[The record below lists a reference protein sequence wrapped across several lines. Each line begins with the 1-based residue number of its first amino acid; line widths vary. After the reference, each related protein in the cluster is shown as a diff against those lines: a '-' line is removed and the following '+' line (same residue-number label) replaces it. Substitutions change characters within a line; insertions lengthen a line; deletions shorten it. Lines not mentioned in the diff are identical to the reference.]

1 MSGMPTVR
9 SFASFLLACLL
20 LAPGAARAVN
30 DCGVPSGAAFTG
42 DCAAAA
48 YATGIVY
55 WDQPRSVTL
64 TVPGTA
70 TTTTITAGANNGLHN
85 GITIRTND
93 DTTSPRTS
101 AIRNIDLTVGSA
113 AGAVAIAQS
122 GTRPSSW
129 YNNRGILVMQR
140 DGGGATTTVDVKSGV
155 TIGTQADKME
165 NGGIEVRSMDSGGG
179 AVTVTSA
186 ATIWS
191 EADGQR
197 ASGIHVDNAGSGATT
212 LTNSGAVTSDGRG
225 IHVLDSGSAGAVMV
239 TSSGAVA
246 AGAGGIYAG
255 TTGKDAAGANA
266 GVTVTH
272 SAGAVATTDGRGIEA
287 HVGAPRQETDTAH
300 DDYVAPRNAGL
311 AKVSVTGG
319 SVSSTSTAIRAM
331 NYEAG
336 SVEVSVSEGV
346 TVTSTTG
353 PGIDA
358 VLTDVG
364 NPGGTLSVT
373 QAGTISAAKSGI
385 NALRWGGAG
394 AVTVTNS
401 GAVTA
406 GGDGIFVVARG
417 AGGAVSVTNSGAI
430 GKAGSPAARG
440 IFVSHDGSGA
450 VGGVTVASS
459 GAITATDHGILAQVK
474 GQDAAGANVGVTV
487 THSAGAVVVAS
498 DEPTDDGAQGVKEG
512 IVVRVGNWRQETD
525 SGHDR
530 YVAPVNAGLAR
541 AAVTGGSVTAKGIA
555 VEVSNYEAGGVE
567 IDVSAGVELTSTHDH
582 GVEADLRDVGNK
594 RGTIEIAQAGTI
606 SAPKS
611 GLRAK
616 VAWNGGAGPDRAI
629 DVTWTGTFRS
639 LPAPTAAPLANVVRA
654 LEAARTQ
661 AVNALGFRHTA
672 GYAGIDAGVMKLG
685 PAMRVVAAGDDPGAI
700 ADAAAQTNL
709 LSETHADSRRAAIL
723 EAFKAAGSGI
733 PAAVLGAIK
742 SGATSLADV
751 TDAEIVA
758 YLGEDDAA
766 RRTLLRNVLA
776 LSFTAEE
783 TKVFQALLRGGD
795 VNAALADV
803 TGAADAWKRDVRAL
817 VGNHN
822 TGDVRI
828 AMNAGSIDSRG
839 YGIRAWYA
847 TPHDMNGAIAVTV
860 AAGATVEGDVAG
872 IYVANAGLG
881 LRIARKYLPPDNAD
895 KENREPR
902 NVNLDEVVTLPKYRN
917 QVVRVYGTVTG
928 GSDAA
933 VHLDGGGAL
942 IVDGKGKLVA
952 GAGQPAVLVNDPA
965 PAVIYIDGEAA
976 GSEGAAAAVD
986 LTGGG
991 SVVVGLNGRVEAKG
1005 ADKAIRL
1012 GRTDGD
1018 DTPSSVVV
1026 LSPRFTEASAKSA
1039 LLRISGGVT
1048 VTAPGAG
1055 VVDDAVVVY
1064 VVETT
1069 TVNGQRVTTGRHVH
1083 AKLDENGV
1091 PMVTPE
1097 QFGCAFM
1104 DGRCSLYKALPS
1116 ALLAMNDLPSRA
1128 ERMSAA
1134 RDGAG
1139 GWALVEA
1146 AGGKWTEADP
1156 AATTAAAT
1164 AQDKLTYR
1172 HRRFGVRMGA
1182 DVAAGED
1189 AVLGLSAHGFRG
1201 SAKTAPSGTAKLS
1214 GVGFGVYAAATFDDE
1229 VYIDAQAASTW
1240 YDVDV
1245 DTPNAR
1251 KDDAKGRGHAAALEL
1266 GRRVAVSDDMT
1277 VVPRAALL
1285 WSSATLGSFE
1295 EAMKDDAGTPGATVS
1310 VRGANG
1316 LAARIGMG
1324 VESTVA
1330 DGARLFGSLDV
1341 SQELSSKTEAMVSGT
1356 TLRSSARRTSVEAGI
1371 GGRIDLGDGAALQ
1384 GSATYAL
1391 GGRGNNE
1398 FGGGLSLDVSF

>member
-30 DCGVPSGAAFTG
+30 DCGAPSGAAFTG
-42 DCAAAA
+42 DCTAAA

-70 TTTTITAGANNGLHN
+70 TTTTITAAANNGLHN

-93 DTTSPRTS
+93 HATQTH
-101 AIRNIDLTVGSA
+101 NIALTVGSA

-179 AVTVTSA
+179 AVIVTSA

-197 ASGIHVDNAGSGATT
+197 ASGIHVDNAGSGATM

-272 SAGAVATTDGRGIEA
+272 SAGAVAATDGRGIEA

-300 DDYVAPRNAGL
+300 DDYVTPRNAGL
-311 AKVSVTGG
+311 AKVQVTGG
-319 SVSSTSTAIRAM
+319 SVRSKWTSVRAF

-336 SVEVSVSEGV
+336 SVEVDVSEGV
-346 TVTSTTG
+346 TLTSTDGTAVHAEVA
-353 PGIDA
+353 DA
-358 VLTDVG
+358 G
-364 NPGGTLSVT
+364 NAAGTVSVT
-373 QAGTISAAKSGI
+373 QAGTIRAAGAGI
-385 NALRWGGAG
+385 GAIRTGGSG

-406 GGDGIFVVARG
+406 GSDGIFVVARG
-417 AGGAVSVTNSGAI
+417 GGGTVSVANSGAI
-430 GKAGSPAARG
+430 GAAGSPAARG
-440 IFVSHDGSGA
+440 IFVSHNGA
-450 VGGVTVASS
+450 GAAGGVTVANS
-459 GAITATDHGILAQVK
+459 GAITATDHGILAQTV

-487 THSAGAVVVAS
+487 THSAGAVVVTS
-498 DEPTDDGAQGVKEG
+498 DEATDDGSQGVKEG

-541 AAVTGGSVTAKGIA
+541 AAVTGGSVNAKGIA
-555 VEVSNYEAGGVE
+555 VEVANYEAGGVE

-616 VAWNGGAGPDRAI
+616 VAWNGGAGPNRAI

-639 LPAPTAAPLANVVRA
+639 LPTPTAAPLANVVRA

-795 VNAALADV
+795 VNAALDAV

-847 TPHDMNGAIAVTV
+847 KPHDMNGRIEVTV

-881 LRIARKYLPPDNAD
+881 LRIAKKYTPPDVHDA
-895 KENREPR
+895 EANRNLEPDD
-902 NVNLDEVVTLPKYRN
+902 LVTLPKYRN
-917 QVVRVYGTVTG
+917 QVVRVDGTVTG

-942 IVDGKGKLVA
+942 IVGKTGKLVA
-952 GAGQPAVLVNDPA
+952 GSSGEAVLVNDPA
-965 PAVIYIDGEAA
+965 PAVIYIDGDAA
-976 GSEGAAAAVD
+976 GGEGAAAAVD

-991 SVVVGLNGRVEAKG
+991 SVVVGLNGRVRANG

-1012 GRTDGD
+1012 GRPAGD
-1018 DTPSSVVV
+1018 DTPTEVV
-1026 LSPRFTEASAKSA
+1026 LLVERGRAARFTDENVRAAA
-1039 LLRISGGVT
+1039 MRIAGGVT
-1048 VTAPGAG
+1048 VTASGAG
-1055 VVDDAVVVY
+1055 VVKDRAR
-1064 VVETT
+1064 VVEVT
-1069 TVNGQRVTTGRHVH
+1069 TVNGRQVATGFE
-1083 AKLDENGV
+1083 LDEGAPLDAEGN
-1091 PMVTPE
+1091 PTPPAGLPTE
-1097 QFGCAFM
+1097 RFNCELAK
-1104 DGRCSLYKALPS
+1104 DRCRLYEALPS

-1146 AGGKWTEADP
+1146 AGGRWTAAGP
-1156 AATTAAAT
+1156 AAGT

-1172 HRRFGVRMGA
+1172 HSRFGVRMGA

-1251 KDDAKGRGHAAALEL
+1251 KDDARGRGHAAALEL

-1295 EAMKDDAGTPGATVS
+1295 EAIKNDAGTPGATVS

-1324 VESTVA
+1324 VESAVA

-1371 GGRIDLGDGAALQ
+1371 GGRIDLGDGASLQ

>member
-9 SFASFLLACLL
+9 LFASFLLACLL

-30 DCGVPSGAAFTG
+30 DCGALNAGNTFTENCP
-42 DCAAAA
+42 DAA
-48 YATGIVY
+48 YTGIVY
-55 WDQPRSVTL
+55 WDQANAVTL

-93 DTTSPRTS
+93 DSTSPRTS
-101 AIRNIDLTVGSA
+101 AIRNIALTVGSA

-122 GTRPSSW
+122 GTRASSW

-165 NGGIEVRSMDSGGG
+165 NGGIEVLTYQSDAGAVSVTSAAAIWSEADGTNPGGIHIGNAGSGATMLTNSGAIVSDARGINVLDHGSAG
-179 AVTVTSA
+179 AVTVTS
-186 ATIWS
+186 
-191 EADGQR
+191 
-197 ASGIHVDNAGSGATT
+197 
-212 LTNSGAVTSDGRG
+212 SGAVT
-225 IHVLDSGSAGAVMV
+225 
-239 TSSGAVA
+239 

-272 SAGAVATTDGRGIEA
+272 SAGAVAAADGRGIEA

-300 DDYVAPRNAGL
+300 DDYVTPRNAGL
-311 AKVSVTGG
+311 AKVEVTGG
-319 SVSSTSTAIRAM
+319 SVRSKWTSVQAL

-336 SVEVSVSEGV
+336 SVEVDVSEGV
-346 TVTSTTG
+346 TLTSTDG
-353 PGIDA
+353 HGVEAGVADA
-358 VLTDVG
+358 G
-364 NPGGTLSVT
+364 NAAGTVSVT
-373 QAGTISAAKSGI
+373 QAGTIRAAGVGI
-385 NALRWGGAG
+385 SALRRGGSG

-406 GGDGIFVVARG
+406 GGDGIFVVAW
-417 AGGAVSVTNSGAI
+417 GGGGTVSVTNSGAI
-430 GKAGSPAARG
+430 GAAGSPAARG
-440 IFVSHDGSGA
+440 IFVSHNGA
-450 VGGVTVASS
+450 GAAGGVTVANSA
-459 GAITATDHGILAQVK
+459 AIAATDHGILAQAG

-498 DEPTDDGAQGVKEG
+498 DEAIDDGAQGVKEG
-512 IVVRVGNWRQETD
+512 IAVRVGGWRQETD

-555 VEVSNYEAGGVE
+555 VEVANYEAGGVE

-616 VAWNGGAGPDRAI
+616 VALNGGAGGPDRAI
-629 DVTWTGTFRS
+629 DVVWTGTFRS
-639 LPAPTAAPLANVVRA
+639 RPAPTAAPLANLVRA

-661 AVNALGFRHTA
+661 AVNALGVRHTA

-685 PAMRVVAAGDDPGAI
+685 PVMRVVAAGDDPGAI

-709 LSETHADSRRAAIL
+709 LSETHADSRRAEIL
-723 EAFKAAGSGI
+723 RAFKAAGSGI

-783 TKVFQALLRGGD
+783 TKVFQELLRGGD

-803 TGAADAWKRDVRAL
+803 TGASDAWKRDVRAL

-847 TPHDMNGAIAVTV
+847 TPHAMNGAIAVTV

-881 LRIARKYLPPDNAD
+881 LRIKRKYLPPDDAGE
-895 KENREPR
+895 ENRESR
-902 NVNLDEVVTLPKYRN
+902 RLNLDEVVTLPKYRN
-917 QVVRVYGTVTG
+917 QVVRVDGTVTG

-942 IVDGKGKLVA
+942 IVGRTGKLVA
-952 GAGQPAVLVNDPA
+952 GSSGEAVLVNDPA

-976 GSEGAAAAVD
+976 GGEGAAAAVD

-991 SVVVGLNGRVEAKG
+991 SVVVGLTGRVRANG

-1012 GRTDGD
+1012 GRTDDD

-1026 LSPRFTEASAKSA
+1026 IAPRFAQENAKAA

-1048 VTAPGAG
+1048 VTASGEG
-1055 VVDDAVVVY
+1055 VVDEVVVH
-1064 VVETT
+1064 VVETV
-1069 TVNGQRVTTGRHVH
+1069 TVNGERVTTGRHVH
-1083 AKLDENGV
+1083 AKLDEDGN
-1091 PMVTPE
+1091 PMVTPA

-1104 DGRCSLYKALPS
+1104 DGRCRLYEALPS

-1139 GWALVEA
+1139 GWALVET
-1146 AGGKWTEADP
+1146 AGGKWTAAA
-1156 AATTAAAT
+1156 AATAT

-1201 SAKTAPSGTAKLS
+1201 SAKTPSSGTAKLS
-1214 GVGFGVYAAATFDDE
+1214 GVGFGVYAAAMFDDE

-1251 KDDAKGRGHAAALEL
+1251 KDDARGRGHAAALEL

-1295 EAMKDDAGTPGATVS
+1295 EAMKDDDGTPGATVS

-1324 VESTVA
+1324 VESAVA
-1330 DGARLFGSLDV
+1330 DRARLFGSLDV
-1341 SQELSSKTEAMVSGT
+1341 SQELSSKTETAVSGT
-1356 TLRSSARRTSVEAGI
+1356 ALRSSARRTSVEAGI
-1371 GGRIDLGDGAALQ
+1371 GGRLDLGDGASLQ